1 MFIKQSYKVSL
12 VVLAIVFRS
21 TADRIP
27 IKYICSYHCWDGI
40 RHVSLLVGANY
51 GEEMH
56 QLVKNF
62 IPETRLFETII
73 DMVAQDG
80 KTMKQKCFESEFSKS
95 QVSRPRV

>member
-12 VVLAIVFRS
+12 VMLAIVFRS

-40 RHVSLLVGANY
+40 RHVSLMVGVNY

-62 IPETRLFETII
+62 TPRQGYLRQQLIWWHK
-73 DMVAQDG
+73 MG
-80 KTMKQKCFESEFSKS
+80 KQ
-95 QVSRPRV
+95 